1 MQAEHSYP
9 PEPWPLRG
17 QAHVSLWRVPAGRLP
32 AAVQRAVPR
41 GATPFRFGGS
51 FLLATAWVSYQRGSV
66 LEYEELMCTVLVRRG
81 GRLFPTIS
89 HIWVDSAA
97 SRDGGRALWA
107 IPKELASFEVLPG
120 ARLRAREAGPGE
132 AVLAEAG
139 IDVLAT
145 LPLRVPFALGV
156 LQSRSSTPQLS
167 RVRGTARPALS
178 RARWSVE
185 HAGPLGFLSGLRPLG
200 TVSMRDFRMWF
211 GALDTP
217 NTSERFAGP

>member
-1 MQAEHSYP
+1 M
-9 PEPWPLRG
+9 
-17 QAHVSLWRVPAGRLP
+17 WRVPARRLP

-41 GATPFRFGGS
+41 GATPARFGRS
-51 FLLATAWVSYQRGSV
+51 AVLATAWVSYQRGSV

-81 GRLFPTIS
+81 RRLFPTIS

-107 IPKELASFEVLPG
+107 IPKELASFEVTPG
-120 ARLRAREAGPGE
+120 ARRRAREVGPG
-132 AVLAEAG
+132 AGVLATTDL
-139 IDVLAT
+139 DVLAT
-145 LPLRVPFALGV
+145 LPFRVPFTLGV

-167 RVRGTARPALS
+167 RVRGSARPALS

-185 HAGPLGFLSGLRPLG
+185 HAGPLGFLSGLRPLA

-217 NTSERFAGP
+217 NASGRSAGQ